1 MRSVLVNWSPLWRQL
16 PRIPAFLDPGVSM
29 DFETSRR
36 RFIALL
42 SSALASTQIPRS
54 ASAQTQHSSSPM
66 LKPEAK
72 DVSIWFENPAS
83 EWAAALPVGN
93 GRIGAM
99 VFGTVLQERIAL
111 NEDTL
116 WSGGPSDWNNPDAKN
131 HLPVIRKLILEQ
143 RDYQGADHECRKM
156 QGPYNQA
163 YQPVGDLLIEF
174 EHRDTVENY
183 RRELNL
189 DTATATVMYEVGG
202 TIFTREVF
210 ASMPNQVV
218 AVRLSSSQPGQLNC
232 KIRLASQLKSEV
244 KGAGANGIHLTGKA
258 PSESA
263 PNYLFTPE
271 TASAQRWIPPSISS
285 PPGAAGHAGVHPPRP
300 KQKMNVEEAAAQV
313 ASDDLAENPIQ
324 YSDVEGKGMHFAAVL
339 DLSVTDGKI
348 TRESD
353 GSLAIHGAS
362 AAVLLVGMATG
373 YKSYAVAP
381 DRPLP
386 EVLSSAVKHVKAAQQ
401 VPYERLHAANI
412 VDHQTLFRRVRLD
425 LGDEKNSPRL
435 PTDKR
440 VSGMT
445 NNPDPSLLALYF
457 NFGRYLLITSS
468 RPGTQPANLQGIWNA
483 EIRPPWSSNWTSNI
497 NVQMNYWH
505 AQTTNLSEC
514 HMPLFNMV
522 TDLSKNGAIT
532 AEVNYGAKGWVSH
545 HNIDLWRQSA
555 PVGMGTIFADP
566 TWANFSMSGPWLCQ
580 HLWEHYRFT
589 VDKKYLQET
598 AYPVMKG
605 AAEFCLSWLVEDNK
619 GQLTTCPSFSTENSF
634 FAPNGAP
641 ANASA
646 GCTMDIAL
654 IRELFSNVVSASTD
668 LGIDHEFAA
677 NLQTTIK
684 RLPPYQIGKYGQLQE
699 WYEDF
704 DENQPGQ
711 RHMSHLYPV
720 YPGWEITSHS
730 RPELWAAARK
740 SLERRLANGGAYTG
754 WSRAWAIGL
763 WARLLDGDMAWDS
776 LKLLIEHSTGAN
788 LFDTH
793 PERHGSIFQ
802 IDGNFGATAGIAEM
816 LLQSHENEIALLPA
830 LPTAWQE
837 GSVQG
842 LCARGGLEIGVAWDK
857 DGLMSAQVLALRTGR
872 HTFRVPKGRRFM
884 HISNAAGSPQK
895 HLPGA
900 DPQTFSVGVEQ
911 GQLYRIEFEQT

>member
-1 MRSVLVNWSPLWRQL
+1 
-16 PRIPAFLDPGVSM
+16 M

-42 SSALASTQIPRS
+42 SSALASAQIERN
-54 ASAQTQHSSSPM
+54 ALAQTQPSSSPT

-72 DVSIWFENPAS
+72 DVLIWFERPAS

-99 VFGTVLQERIAL
+99 VFGTVQQERIAL

-131 HLPVIRKLILEQ
+131 HLPVIRKLILGQ
-143 RDYQGADHECRKM
+143 KDYQSADHECRRM

-163 YQPVGDLLIEF
+163 YQPLGDLLIDF
-174 EHRDTVENY
+174 PHPDTVHNY
-183 RRELNL
+183 HRELNL
-189 DTATATVMYEVGG
+189 DTATAKVTYEVAGA
-202 TIFTREVF
+202 IYTREVF
-210 ASMPNQVV
+210 TSMPNQVV
-218 AVRLSSSQPGQLNC
+218 AVRLSSNKAGQLNC
-232 KIRLASQLKSEV
+232 KVRLASQLKSAS
-244 KGAGANGIHLTGKA
+244 KAAGSNGVHLTGKA

-263 PNYLFTPE
+263 PNYLFAPGTLSQ
-271 TASAQRWIPPSISS
+271 AWVPPSV
-285 PPGAAGHAGVHPPRP
+285 PTPGGATHSTEPQVPRAKP
-300 KQKMNVEEAAAQV
+300 SMSAVEAEAQA
-313 ASDDLAENPIQ
+313 ASDRLAANPVQ
-324 YSDVEGKGMHFAAVL
+324 YSDVEGKGMYFAAVL
-339 DLSVTDGKI
+339 DVRIDDGSI
-348 TRESD
+348 TQEPD
-353 GSLAIHGAS
+353 GSLSIHNAS
-362 AAVLLVGMATG
+362 AAVLLVGLATG
-373 YKSYAVAP
+373 YKGYAVAP
-381 DRPLP
+381 TRPLS
-386 EVLSSAVKHVKAAQQ
+386 EVVASASKHVETAREI
-401 VPYERLHAANI
+401 PYERLHAANI
-412 VDHQTLFRRVRLD
+412 IDHQNLFRRVRLD
-425 LGDEKNSPRL
+425 LGDEKNSPPL

-440 VSGMT
+440 VAAVAR
-445 NNPDPSLLALYF
+445 NPDPSLLALYF

-468 RPGTQPANLQGIWNA
+468 RPGTQPANLQGIWSA
-483 EIRPPWSSNWTSNI
+483 DLRPPWSSNWTSNI

-514 HMPLFNMV
+514 HAPLFDMV

-555 PVGMGTIFADP
+555 PVGMGTNFADP

-589 VDKKYLQET
+589 GNKKYLRET

-634 FAPNGAP
+634 FAPNGIP

-646 GCTMDIAL
+646 GCTFDIAM
-654 IRELFSNVVSASTD
+654 IRELFSNVASASAD
-668 LGIDHEFAA
+668 LNVDPEFAA
-677 NLQTTIK
+677 TLKATMK

-699 WYEDF
+699 WSEDF
-704 DENQPGQ
+704 EENQPGQ

-720 YPGWEITSHS
+720 YPGWEITSHN

-763 WARLLDGDMAWDS
+763 WARLLDGEMAWDS
-776 LKLLIEHSTGAN
+776 LKMLIEHSTGGN

-793 PERHGSIFQ
+793 PARHGSVFQ

-816 LLQSHENEIALLPA
+816 LLQSHDNEIALLPA
-830 LPTAWQE
+830 IPAAWQK
-837 GSVQG
+837 GSVEG
-842 LCARGGLEIGVAWDK
+842 LCARGGLEVSVAWDR
-857 DGLMSAQVLALRTGR
+857 GSLQSAQVLALQTGR
-872 HTFRVPKGRRFM
+872 HTFRIPKGRKL
-884 HISNAAGSPQK
+884 ICASNSTGLAQQPT
-895 HLPGA
+895 HGA
-900 DPQTFSVGVEQ
+900 DPQIFSLDVDQ
-911 GQLYRIEFEQT
+911 GQFYRIEFA